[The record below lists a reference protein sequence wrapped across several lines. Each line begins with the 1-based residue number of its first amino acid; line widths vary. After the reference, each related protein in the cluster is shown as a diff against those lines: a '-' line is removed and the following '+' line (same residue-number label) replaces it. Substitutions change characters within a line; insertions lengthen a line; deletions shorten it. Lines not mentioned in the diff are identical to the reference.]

1 MQEIL
6 SYLSSLV
13 KVPLVLT
20 GLLNLK
26 GEEAI
31 VGPLDPLP
39 GDPAAPGLPAAAVL
53 LALLHS
59 ETLGVEVEAQSIL
72 VRPDQ
77 HHLLPLVLAQ

>member
-6 SYLSSLV
+6 CHLLSLV
-13 KVPLVLT
+13 EVPSALT

-26 GEEAI
+26 EVVAI
-31 VGPLDPLP
+31 VDRLDPLP
-39 GDPAAPGLPAAAVL
+39 GGPAAPDLPAAAVL

-59 ETLGVEVEAQSIL
+59 ETLGVEVEAQSKL

-77 HHLLPLVLAQ
+77 HHLLPLVSSQ

>member
-13 KVPLVLT
+13 EVPSVST

-26 GEEAI
+26 EEVAI
-31 VGPLDPLP
+31 VGPLDHLP
-39 GDPAAPGLPAAAVL
+39 GDPAAPGLLAAAVL
-53 LALLHS
+53 LALLHC

-72 VRPDQ
+72 ARPDQ
-77 HHLLPLVLAQ
+77 HHLLPLVLGQ